1 MEAGERR
8 RGGTEVVGRL
18 GGGGGWR
25 GIGVTDV
32 AVEESEIFQF
42 RTVRPYQPKISISN
56 PIYFWRVLCYS

>member
-1 MEAGERR
+1 M
-8 RGGTEVVGRL
+8 GRL